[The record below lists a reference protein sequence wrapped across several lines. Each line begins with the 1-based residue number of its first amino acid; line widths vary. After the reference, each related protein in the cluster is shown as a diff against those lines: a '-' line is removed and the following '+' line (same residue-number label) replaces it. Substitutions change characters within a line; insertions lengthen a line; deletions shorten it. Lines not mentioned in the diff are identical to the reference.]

1 MKAVIITFLG
11 GIMMV
16 FTLAAIQTIEWCT
29 DRNIPVPW
37 QAYALLII
45 VAVWCVLASTLTAK
59 DWDKADCFFK
69 KLTKE

>member
-16 FTLAAIQTIEWCT
+16 FALAAIQTIEWCT
-29 DRNIPVPW
+29 DKNIPVPW
-37 QAYALLII
+37 QAYALLVV
-45 VAVWCVLASTLTAK
+45 VAVWCVMAATLSAK
-59 DWDKADCFFK
+59 DWDKADRFFK